1 MIEGYS
7 FTRDVLPRMLPTL
20 SLVTVA
26 SLAWLLPLKA
36 AGSQGRML
44 LGAVLAATLAAWA
57 AIRVFVRRLPRF
69 SHTVT
74 VAILATYAAMPVAVP
89 LLQLALDDTITP
101 PGGNGLG
108 LLGFALFFATV
119 FGATFL
125 ATTYGFGALMRRA
138 IRHSVYDL
146 RNSMH
151 LLGRALPPML
161 LVTLFLFFT
170 GELWQAMNRLTW
182 SRLAFVIALFVGVTV
197 LAAAVRLRDEIGR
210 VEQDL
215 SLPVLS
221 KACQGTPLASVPI
234 DELIPHGSLDPV
246 PLNGRQSRNLLL
258 MLATR
263 QLVQAIVVGVA
274 LFSFFI
280 VLGLI
285 MVTPETA
292 EQWIGAVPVQSTL
305 LPGVPVAL
313 LRNATLFAAFGS
325 MYFTVTS
332 MSDADHRQ
340 QFFAPIIDE
349 VERTLAVHAVYLAIR
364 INERVDHARIGT
376 G

>member
-1 MIEGYS
+1 
-7 FTRDVLPRMLPTL
+7 MLPTL